1 VSLDVLRT
9 CDTSASA
16 QADSKYKSVGKV
28 TTCVTVSK
36 KFSP

>member
-1 VSLDVLRT
+1 MSFDVVST

>member
-1 VSLDVLRT
+1 MSFDVLST

-28 TTCVTVSK
+28 MTCVTFSK